1 MISAH
6 TRLAGWRWQRCQVFC
21 GFCYLYPSH
30 RRYRHLIVFVM
41 PWPSRWYLFQ
51 RILMLDVLTSI
62 DFLQPFIVQT
72 PLTWPV
78 FAKPCFTARAANTC
92 QHSGVFLPVPGS
104 LRYQYNRDALLAVK
118 SKQTTVSPAVCNR
131 LHELSIHS
139 RHDFPCKKK
148 TGKKRPYRAGRRKT
162 KGRKIP
168 VISSTAFTSVP
179 TCSVN
184 RPSANFDNLIQ
195 VPLSSQPQDRQGQLC
210 VALFNACSV
219 GTPEKRTEIA
229 DFIIVLCVD
238 VLFFT
243 ETWLRQAGDEV
254 KCADLAPP
262 GFTAKSFPRSS
273 RGGGL
278 ASYLTSLRP
287 PPFPSFSPDVILCG

>member
-30 RRYRHLIVFVM
+30 RRHRHLIVFVM

-51 RILMLDVLTSI
+51 RILMLDGLTSI
-62 DFLQPFIVQT
+62 DFLQPFIVPS

-78 FAKPCFTARAANTC
+78 FAQPSLTARAAHTC

-104 LRYQYNRDALLAVK
+104 LRYEYTTDALLAVN

-139 RHDFPCKKK
+139 RHNFPCMKK
-148 TGKKRPYRAGRRKT
+148 TGKKRPNRPGRRKT

-184 RPSANFDNLIQ
+184 RPTVNFDNL
-195 VPLSSQPQDRQGQLC
+195 PTSGQ
-210 VALFNACSV
+210 A
-219 GTPEKRTEIA
+219 
-229 DFIIVLCVD
+229 
-238 VLFFT
+238 
-243 ETWLRQAGDEV
+243 
-254 KCADLAPP
+254 
-262 GFTAKSFPRSS
+262 RS
-273 RGGGL
+273 
-278 ASYLTSLRP
+278 T
-287 PPFPSFSPDVILCG
+287 